1 MKRALLLALALI
13 VVAGGYLGAAHLSG
27 GAFPTPM
34 VPVGG
39 DRGEL
44 RRLAASFWEDIQF
57 KDFKSA
63 ARYHSEAN
71 QGAVDIPYLIER
83 IFMLKPELLD
93 VMEIE
98 VVFVD
103 IDSTG
108 DRGRVRTRLKCKN
121 LAINNIFEKE
131 LMLYFR
137 RADAQSPWTMELESS
152 LRQIEADAA
161 KAH

>member
-1 MKRALLLALALI
+1 MKRAPLLVFLLLAL
-13 VVAGGYLGAAHLSG
+13 AGGYLGAAHLSG
-27 GAFPTPM
+27 GAFPTPGLEL
-34 VPVGG
+34 GG
-39 DRGEL
+39 DRAAL
-44 RRLAASFWEDIQF
+44 RRLAQSFWEDIQF
-57 KDFKSA
+57 KDFRSA
-63 ARYHSEAN
+63 ARYHSEES
-71 QGAVDIPYLIER
+71 QSTVDIPYLIER

-103 IDSTG
+103 LDSSG

-121 LAINNIFEKE
+121 LAANHIFEKE

-137 RADAQSPWTMELESS
+137 REGPAAPWTMELESS